1 MGGHAHARV
10 SKVSAG
16 RSSPYHLGW
25 KRPPWQETRGPPPLR
40 SGVRAPWAH
49 TCITLIS
56 PEGQGGQR
64 CGTSAAVSLPEHRRE
79 AGLHIHLGRLACP
92 VVSLQLK
99 KNQQQ
104 QQTQARWERCAEPFC
119 KESSPG
125 HPGMIYT
132 IIHHRTVTR
141 QKQMQQRGV
150 MTQLDLDGPPYVEI
164 FTTPHSLQP
173 LFSELTIPPAR

>member
-1 MGGHAHARV
+1 MAGNTWATAPSLWSTSSMGSHVHHSHFSGG
-10 SKVSAG
+10 AG
-16 RSSPYHLGW
+16 RAA
-25 KRPPWQETRGPPPLR
+25 LR
-40 SGVRAPWAH
+40 SLRSRITAGASAQGMPAAP
-49 TCITLIS
+49 
-56 PEGQGGQR
+56 
-64 CGTSAAVSLPEHRRE
+64 AALR
-79 AGLHIHLGRLACP
+79 IHLGRLACP

-99 KNQQQ
+99 KTQQQ

-164 FTTPHSLQP
+164 FITPHSLQP